1 MRALLAAGLA
11 ALLSAPTAALADP
24 CGMVPPIHLPAQIT
38 GPAIQRTGVQ
48 RTYVAFKDGVQ
59 TMALRP
65 EFSGKVSEFGMLIPF
80 PAVPA
85 LRKVDDALFSHVEGA
100 IDPPTV
106 QVTVYQ
112 NRPYP
117 AALGRAGSGGARMK
131 NSESRAAEGLMLDRD
146 EVVVL
151 KEEAVGMYEVA
162 VLAAGGAEALQ
173 KWMDEHE
180 YRYPEGMGDVVEDY
194 VGLKWCFVA
203 IKTKVGQAT
212 GAHASPGMRTA
223 DTSFPEGSAFDGAV
237 QGMGFRFRVD
247 SPVVPMRLS
256 VFNGRDP
263 HNVVYMLSDEPARI
277 VDIPEDL
284 VVRQVGGAE
293 LLANVTAP
301 LPVQFSPPGSERKL
315 GPNGTRQVE
324 SARDADPINGVARDL
339 FAADLLAVSGGGLSL
354 PFEEEEKELLRISEG
369 LGLRGA
375 AVDALHTDAIAAQRA
390 DALEGSLG
398 SLEAM
403 TMTVM
408 DGVFPGDVLESTNL
422 TFASYRL
429 PASRNARR
437 NSPIRPAAPSL
448 ILYEGQ

>member
-1 MRALLAAGLA
+1 MRPLLAAGLA
-11 ALLSAPTAALADP
+11 ALMSLPTAAMADP
-24 CGMVPPIHLPAQIT
+24 CGMVPPIHLPQQIT
-38 GPAIQRTGVQ
+38 GPAIERTGVQ

-85 LRKVDDALFSHVEGA
+85 LRKVDDALFAHVEGA
-100 IDPPTV
+100 IDPPVVRV
-106 QVTVYQ
+106 QVYEH
-112 NRPYP
+112 RPYP
-117 AALGRAGSGGARMK
+117 SAVALGGTRGAMRKSSG
-131 NSESRAAEGLMLDRD
+131 AAMDSLKLERE

-162 VLAAGGAEALQ
+162 VLAAGGADALK

-180 YRYPEGMGDVVEDY
+180 YRYPDGMGAVVEDY

-212 GAHASPGMRTA
+212 GAHASPGMREA
-223 DTSFPEGSAFDGAV
+223 DTSFPAGSAFDGAV

-247 SPVVPMRLS
+247 RPVVPMRLS

-263 HNVVYMLSDEPARI
+263 HNVVYMLGDEPLAI
-277 VDIPEDL
+277 ENIPADL

-301 LPVQFSPPGSERKL
+301 LPVEFSPPGSEKKL
-315 GPNGTRQVE
+315 GPTGKAQVA

-339 FAADLLAVSGGGLSL
+339 FASDLLAIGSSELSL
-354 PFEEEEKELLRISEG
+354 PFEEEEKELLRISEA
-369 LGLRGA
+369 LGLRGEQ
-375 AVDALHTDAIAAQRA
+375 VDALHSSAIDAQRA
-390 DALEGSLG
+390 EALKG
-398 SLEAM
+398 SLESLDAM

-408 DGVFPGDVLESTNL
+408 DGVFPGDVLEKENL
-422 TFASYRL
+422 TFAAFRL
-429 PASRNARR
+429 PAAKNARR
-437 NSPIRPAAPSL
+437 DSEIRVSAPSL
-448 ILYEGQ
+448 TLYEGQ